1 MRILRA
7 AAIDIG
13 TNSTRLLI
21 AEKNKGGIN
30 ILNRSLEITRLGEG
44 VDKSLLL
51 NEKAVKR
58 VLRALNNFREKLLKY
73 NVKNIKIVGTS
84 ALRDVKN
91 AEVLSERMKEKFG
104 MELEIIS
111 GEKEAELNYK
121 GAAAD
126 LENKFL
132 LLDIGGGSTEFIW
145 PKKDRKLQ
153 DSLIFKSL
161 DIGCVRMT
169 ERFVKNPAL
178 ILPDREAE
186 SIAKYTS
193 NLLKENEINISSD
206 FFIRGVGGTITTL
219 AAIKLSL
226 EKYDSSQIES
236 IRLTTD
242 DLFSIYS
249 KLKNVSLNKRE
260 KITGL
265 QPKRADIITA
275 GVIILITVLKHL
287 DVNKI
292 SVSDRDILYGLIFEQ
307 LK

>member
-1 MRILRA
+1 LRA

>member
-1 MRILRA
+1 LRILRA